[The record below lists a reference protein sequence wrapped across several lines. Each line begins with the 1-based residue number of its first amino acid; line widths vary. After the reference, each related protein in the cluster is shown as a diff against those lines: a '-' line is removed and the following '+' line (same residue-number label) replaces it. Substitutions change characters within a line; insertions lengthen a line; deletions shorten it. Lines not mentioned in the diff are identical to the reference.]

1 MRFRL
6 APERTD
12 SQTNVWTSGRLDG
25 RSDNPQLLFGQMYE
39 DAGIEMNVFAGKRR
53 IFCIASAGC
62 TAIALAGAGH
72 QVAAVDVN
80 PEQIAY
86 VKARLQGGGL
96 QQGYADRLL
105 SYGRRFLPA
114 LGLSRHLLREFLEL
128 ANQARQVEFWQR
140 RLNTRRWRQVIDF
153 LLNRRVLQMV
163 YSSSLTASLPHHF
176 GRKVRQRIER
186 CWSTHANASNPYAW
200 SLLIG
205 SGTSFAKPDPG
216 AGLSLTCADAATYL
230 EACPPGSFDGFT
242 ISNIFD
248 GASAA
253 YRVRLLR
260 AIRAVASSGA
270 VLVERSFGEPSGP
283 EEEHWATRDRAM
295 LWGSVSITEINS
307 E

>member
-1 MRFRL
+1 M

-12 SQTNVWTSGRLDG
+12 SQTSAWTSGRLDG
-25 RSDNPQLLFGQMYE
+25 RSDHPRLLFGQMYE
-39 DAGIEMNVFAGKRR
+39 DSSIEMNVFAGKRR

-72 QVAAVDVN
+72 QVAAVDIN

-86 VKARLQGGGL
+86 VEARLHGGGL
-96 QQGYADRLL
+96 QQGHADRLL

-114 LGLSRHLLREFLEL
+114 LGLSRRLLREFLEL
-128 ANQARQVEFWQR
+128 AEPTQQIEFWQKH
-140 RLNTRRWRQVIDF
+140 LNTRRWRHMLDF
-153 LLNRRVLQMV
+153 LLNRRVLQTV
-163 YSSSLTASLPHHF
+163 YSSTLTTSLPQHF
-176 GRKVRQRIER
+176 GSKVRQRIER
-186 CWSTHANASNPYAW
+186 CWSTHPNASNPYAW

-205 SGTSFAKPDPG
+205 HGNSSAKPYPG
-216 AGLSLTCADAATYL
+216 AGLTLTCADAATYL

-242 ISNIFD
+242 ISNVFD

-253 YRVRLLR
+253 YRVCLLQ
-260 AIRAVASSGA
+260 AIRAAAGRGA
-270 VLVERSFGEPSGP
+270 VLVERSFGEPSCP
-283 EEEHWATRDRAM
+283 EEEHWATCDRAM